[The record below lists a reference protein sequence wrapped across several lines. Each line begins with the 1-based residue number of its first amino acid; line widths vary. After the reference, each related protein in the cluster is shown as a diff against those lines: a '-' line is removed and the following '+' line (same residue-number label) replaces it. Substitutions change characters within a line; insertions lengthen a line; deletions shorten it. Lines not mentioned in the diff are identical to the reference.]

1 MPAISLPKGGGAM
14 RGIGE
19 KFSVNA
25 ANGTASISVPIA
37 ATPGRSG
44 FGPQLSLSYNSGAG
58 NGPFGLGWNLSI
70 PSITRKTDKG
80 LPRYQD
86 AGNPD
91 IFILSDAED
100 LVPCLAENYQE
111 PEVTGEDGRI
121 YFIRRYRPRIEG
133 LFARIERRVDKQTG
147 DTHWQS
153 VSKDNITTV
162 YGRSPECRL
171 ADPRDKSRV
180 FSWLI
185 EESYDD
191 KGNVIIYEYKK
202 EDRENIDQSL
212 PQEKNRLAGGGFAN
226 RYIKR
231 IKYGN
236 KQPYQRDDWLFQV
249 VFDYGDHHP
258 DIPGVDPD
266 RIWACRRDPFS
277 AYRAGFEI
285 RTYRLCRRVLMF
297 HHFAE
302 LGDNPCLVRSTD
314 FCYRPDP
321 VVTCLTSVVQAG
333 YVRDEN
339 GIYRKKALPP
349 LEFFYTGSKIG
360 EEIRSIEP
368 ESLENLPVGL
378 DGAQYQWLDLD
389 SEGISGILT
398 EQAGA
403 WFYKP
408 NLGNGRFAPVQVVS
422 RQPSLTNLNGGL
434 QQIMDLAGDGHKY
447 LVQFSPPLPGYYERT
462 GDGDWDSFTPFQS
475 SPNIAFNDP
484 NLKFIDLT
492 GDGFA
497 DILISEDEVFVW
509 YPSRARQGFGP
520 SELVRKLNDE
530 EQGPALVFA
539 DSTQSIHLADMSG
552 DGLVDLV
559 RIRNGQV
566 SYWPNLGYGRFGA
579 KVEMDGAPWFDCPD
593 QFNPR
598 RIRLADVDGSG
609 PTDIIYLGRDSITI
623 WFNQ

>member
-1 MPAISLPKGGGAM
+1 
-14 RGIGE
+14 
-19 KFSVNA
+19 
-25 ANGTASISVPIA
+25 VPIA
-37 ATPGRSG
+37 TTPGRSG

-86 AGNPD
+86 AGDTD

-100 LVPCLAENYQE
+100 LVPCLAENDQE
-111 PEVTGEDGRI
+111 PEVTGEDGRTYLI
-121 YFIRRYRPRIEG
+121 WRYRPRIEG
-133 LFARIERRVDKQTG
+133 LFARIERRVDKQNG

-162 YGRSPECRL
+162 YGRNPKCRL
-171 ADPRDKSRV
+171 ADPRHKSRV

-191 KGNVIIYEYKK
+191 RGNVIVFEYKQ
-202 EDRENIDQSL
+202 ENQENIDPSL

-226 RYIKR
+226 HYIKR

-258 DIPGVDPD
+258 DMPVEDPD
-266 RIWACRRDPFS
+266 RIWVCRRDAFS
-277 AYRAGFEI
+277 TYRAGFEI
-285 RTYRLCRRVLMF
+285 RTCRLCQRVLMF

-314 FCYRPDP
+314 FHYAPDP
-321 VVTCLTSVVQAG
+321 VVTCLASVVQTD

-339 GIYRKKALPP
+339 GLYRKKALPP
-349 LEFFYTGSKIG
+349 LEFSYTEPKI
-360 EEIRSIEP
+360 EQEIRSIAP
-368 ESLENLPVGL
+368 ESRENLPVGL

-408 NLGNGRFAPVQVVS
+408 NLGNGRFAPVQVVL
-422 RQPSLTNLNGGL
+422 RQMEQAYLEKNKRDYEITKNISLMLHDPMALITLKESGCCEVFLPESLFDADYPGHYMRRIKSVSLTISCVTGPYTGINCTLTLLSNKTRVKSTPADPYLEKDGEEDDRFVANFAAMQSIATSHAQNDSGMFELNFRDERYLPFEG
-434 QQIMDLAGDGHKY
+434 AGAI
-447 LVQFSPPLPGYYERT
+447 SR
-462 GDGDWDSFTPFQS
+462 WR
-475 SPNIAFNDP
+475 
-484 NLKFIDLT
+484 IDLPKDCNAFDFNT
-492 GDGFA
+492 LSDA
-497 DILISEDEVFVW
+497 IL
-509 YPSRARQGFGP
+509 
-520 SELVRKLNDE
+520 
-530 EQGPALVFA
+530 
-539 DSTQSIHLADMSG
+539 HLKYTAKE
-552 DGLVDLV
+552 
-559 RIRNGQV
+559 
-566 SYWPNLGYGRFGA
+566 GA
-579 KVEMDGAPWFDCPD
+579 KF
-593 QFNPR
+593 
-598 RIRLADVDGSG
+598 
-609 PTDIIYLGRDSITI
+609 
-623 WFNQ
+623 